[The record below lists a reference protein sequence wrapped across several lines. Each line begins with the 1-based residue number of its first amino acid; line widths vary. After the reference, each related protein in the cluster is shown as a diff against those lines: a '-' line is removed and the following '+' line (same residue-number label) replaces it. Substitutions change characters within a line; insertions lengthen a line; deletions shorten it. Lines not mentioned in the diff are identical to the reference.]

1 MKNIGNIKTKEDE
14 ISALKELTILNTTQY
29 AILTGKIETNRE
41 EITKFE
47 TEIEEKLNIIL
58 KSNELDD
65 EQKIKYMKAKIQSF
79 YNLDDK
85 SLEELKEIYINT
97 MLYDTILSGRLNK
110 TREESEIEYVEENQE
125 IDKEKVY
132 TFEEQTTN
140 NAERLLENEEN
151 IDSKKNIL
159 RIAIDNVIK
168 MSYSDKDELEYKA
181 KIEEFSKS
189 YFENL
194 TDRLDKINGTNKN
207 EARALELLESLN
219 LKIHESKEEKE
230 EYKYGE
236 LSQDKRVCPKL
247 IFRNEDILLKKM
259 ESYSTGKTAKNEDNG
274 RIIAK
279 VESKNISKYK
289 LEILEKTGEVVD
301 IDFFATEELE
311 NQVQEDNTYL
321 STILAA
327 IVKAKRENRQ
337 YIGELS
343 VIDIDD
349 RFKTSLVQYDEE
361 LEEKINEY
369 IKREKIE
376 KEQLK
381 IEIQKTQLV
390 SGKDNSIG

>member
-110 TREESEIEYVEENQE
+110 TREEIEIEYVEENQE

-140 NAERLLENEEN
+140 NVERLLENEEN

-236 LSQDKRVCPKL
+236 LSQDKRVGPKL

-301 IDFFATEELE
+301 IDFLATEELE

-321 STILAA
+321 SAVLAA

-343 VIDIDD
+343 VIGIDD

>member
-219 LKIHESKEEKE
+219 LKIHESEEEKE

>member
-236 LSQDKRVCPKL
+236 LSQDKRVWPKL

-390 SGKDNSIG
+390 SSKDNSIG

>member
-110 TREESEIEYVEENQE
+110 TREEIEIEYVEENQE

-168 MSYSDKDELEYKA
+168 MSY
-181 KIEEFSKS
+181 
-189 YFENL
+189 
-194 TDRLDKINGTNKN
+194 
-207 EARALELLESLN
+207 
-219 LKIHESKEEKE
+219 
-230 EYKYGE
+230 
-236 LSQDKRVCPKL
+236 
-247 IFRNEDILLKKM
+247 
-259 ESYSTGKTAKNEDNG
+259 
-274 RIIAK
+274 
-279 VESKNISKYK
+279 
-289 LEILEKTGEVVD
+289 
-301 IDFFATEELE
+301 
-311 NQVQEDNTYL
+311 
-321 STILAA
+321 
-327 IVKAKRENRQ
+327 
-337 YIGELS
+337 
-343 VIDIDD
+343 
-349 RFKTSLVQYDEE
+349 
-361 LEEKINEY
+361 
-369 IKREKIE
+369 
-376 KEQLK
+376 
-381 IEIQKTQLV
+381 
-390 SGKDNSIG
+390 

>member
-29 AILTGKIETNRE
+29 AILTGKIESNRE

-110 TREESEIEYVEENQE
+110 TREESEIEYIEENQE

-151 IDSKKNIL
+151 IESKKNIL

-236 LSQDKRVCPKL
+236 LSQDKRVRPKL

-259 ESYSTGKTAKNEDNG
+259 ESYSTGKTAKNEDNS

-390 SGKDNSIG
+390 SGKDNSI